1 MRFIYVLVE
10 HNVSL
15 EIYKL
20 VDDVVGY
27 ILLSPILHL
36 AVLEKM
42 NMPNTVR
49 KAGGRLIKNN
59 LISNK
64 IFMNLLIT
72 FHFNFL
78 PISPSHLIF
87 FWFLLNR
94 CQRCFFNLT
103 RSPNHLPTQDEH

>member
-1 MRFIYVLVE
+1 MLVE

-20 VDDVVGY
+20 DDVVGY

-49 KAGGRLIKNN
+49 KAG
-59 LISNK
+59 
-64 IFMNLLIT
+64 
-72 FHFNFL
+72 
-78 PISPSHLIF
+78 
-87 FWFLLNR
+87 
-94 CQRCFFNLT
+94 
-103 RSPNHLPTQDEH
+103 

>member
-49 KAGGRLIKNN
+49 KAG
-59 LISNK
+59 
-64 IFMNLLIT
+64 
-72 FHFNFL
+72 
-78 PISPSHLIF
+78 
-87 FWFLLNR
+87 
-94 CQRCFFNLT
+94 
-103 RSPNHLPTQDEH
+103 